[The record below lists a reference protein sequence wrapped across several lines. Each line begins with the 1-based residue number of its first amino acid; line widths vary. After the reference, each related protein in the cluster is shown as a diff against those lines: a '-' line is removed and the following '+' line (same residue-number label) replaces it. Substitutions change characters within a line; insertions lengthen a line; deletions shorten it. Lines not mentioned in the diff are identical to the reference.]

1 MADDGGARP
10 SPHPSP
16 HPSPWP
22 SFSPSPSQVEREQA
36 EMERMEELVGQAH
49 GSLQAER
56 QKALLLVRNFAP
68 ELADELQ
75 REFEHE

>member
-1 MADDGGARP
+1 
-10 SPHPSP
+10 
-16 HPSPWP
+16 
-22 SFSPSPSQVEREQA
+22 
-36 EMERMEELVGQAH
+36 MEELVGQAH